1 MSTRYQA
8 AGGGEHTLIALDT
21 GDVLSCGKGSHGQ
34 LGNATIE
41 QIRDTTSIPS
51 NVSIPERIKRFNE
64 VVVHLAA
71 GHNHSAALSAGGSLF
86 TWGDS
91 KDGRLG
97 HGPLKHNINADS
109 AETFDDDKDENIF
122 SYLTPQPVSFFKSN
136 DRKLKFVACGADH
149 TMCIDDKGG
158 LYTWGLGNYGNLGHG
173 STKSLLKPKLVEAL
187 RESAIVFCAGGSK
200 HSIALSHSGE
210 LFTWG
215 HGEKGRLGN
224 GQRSGSL
231 IPLTQHYH
239 YPLLDKEMRIEHL
252 ANFATEIFVTISR
265 AIEQIHDG
273 VQWIC
278 K

>member
-91 KDGRLG
+91 KDGQL
-97 HGPLKHNINADS
+97 HQEQQILC
-109 AETFDDDKDENIF
+109 T
-122 SYLTPQPVSFFKSN
+122 
-136 DRKLKFVACGADH
+136 
-149 TMCIDDKGG
+149 
-158 LYTWGLGNYGNLGHG
+158 NL
-173 STKSLLKPKLVEAL
+173 
-187 RESAIVFCAGGSK
+187 F
-200 HSIALSHSGE
+200 
-210 LFTWG
+210 
-215 HGEKGRLGN
+215 
-224 GQRSGSL
+224 
-231 IPLTQHYH
+231 
-239 YPLLDKEMRIEHL
+239 
-252 ANFATEIFVTISR
+252 
-265 AIEQIHDG
+265 
-273 VQWIC
+273 
-278 K
+278 